1 MDLFV
6 SVNSVKLVSLSIFQP
21 NIKEKYLGGSPG
33 LMVMGRDS
41 CSEKVVASNPRAV
54 YWMDMT
60 FFTMNCCKNC
70 NVFV

>member
-33 LMVMGRDS
+33 LMVMGRELV
-41 CSEKVVASNPRAV
+41 CVVYV
-54 YWMDMT
+54 DDK
-60 FFTMNCCKNC
+60 F
-70 NVFV
+70 